1 MEQVSTQRTFARI
14 SILAVI
20 IVLLAVITAL
30 IHLNLAITA
39 GFFSGHAGGA
49 AGAGGFKGAGGA
61 GGAGGFR
68 GAGGA
73 GGFRG
78 TGGAGG
84 FGGAGGAGGG
94 QAPATAHGAGASSGL
109 MGLVKS
115 NMALLFALN
124 FVGYIVLVI
133 ALYLPQLKRFQRII
147 RWALI
152 VFTAITIIAYFA
164 IVGLSDNTT
173 GYIDKAAEIV
183 LIVLLLLEDRKAA
196 RLARV

>member
-1 MEQVSTQRTFARI
+1 
-14 SILAVI
+14 
-20 IVLLAVITAL
+20 
-30 IHLNLAITA
+30 
-39 GFFSGHAGGA
+39 
-49 AGAGGFKGAGGA
+49 
-61 GGAGGFR
+61 
-68 GAGGA
+68 
-73 GGFRG
+73 
-78 TGGAGG
+78 
-84 FGGAGGAGGG
+84 
-94 QAPATAHGAGASSGL
+94 

-115 NMALLFALN
+115 NMALLFVLN

-173 GYIDKAAEIV
+173 GYVDKAAEIV